1 MRAPPPS
8 EQGFTLIETMIAL
21 AIFAIGSMGVLAILM
36 TGFST
41 SAEGNHLTGGYEIA
55 QNAIGLIRANGG
67 NALQFNGAAVSKT
80 GSVTIPGGANTV
92 VAQAISS
99 WKNMM
104 HPAALPPT
112 LPSAN
117 GQIAVVSLQGNGMC
131 PCTAT
136 ISVGWQS
143 NGTSEA
149 YTVQTIVGY

>member
-1 MRAPPPS
+1 MHSPQQP

-21 AIFAIGSMGVLAILM
+21 AIFAIGSLGILAILM

-41 SAEGNHLTGGYEIA
+41 SAEGNNLTGGYQIA
-55 QNAIGLIRANGG
+55 QNAVGLIRANGS
-67 NALQFNGAAVSKT
+67 NALQFNGAAVSNT
-80 GSVTIPGGANTV
+80 GTITVPGSANTV

-99 WKNMM
+99 WRNMLY
-104 HPAALPPT
+104 PPGLPPAF
-112 LPSAN
+112 PSAS
-117 GQIAVVSLQGNGMC
+117 GSITVLSQQGNGMC